1 MATPSHGAQG
11 KVLTTGNS
19 SPSSSAW
26 KFWVVCVPGL
36 SPRREVL
43 GFSWILMVSSD
54 TYSFSSGALSGPMPR
69 ELLWLMARSAE
80 QPENGWLSILDTSL
94 PGLLSS
100 SSEPQQSELLSGKSD
115 VPPVAVPVGTGDAG
129 VSFTSLLLLLMVSLV
144 SAGTLL
150 ATVLAGILWSGFPLV
165 GTLGGTMPERTEL
178 MGNLDGA
185 RLVGIAPGGFKLV
198 GNLEGTE
205 LPNAELVGTLEGTVL
220 AVIGLLGTPAPLE
233 QMVPSAWSPAPPT
246 EVKPM
251 EEEEVPTDG
260 ADTGGPGKRLALGVE
275 RAKGW
280 KETVGD
286 TGPWSDV
293 ELETTPAVWVLPSSV
308 SCS

>member
-1 MATPSHGAQG
+1 
-11 KVLTTGNS
+11 
-19 SPSSSAW
+19 
-26 KFWVVCVPGL
+26 
-36 SPRREVL
+36 
-43 GFSWILMVSSD
+43 MV
-54 TYSFSSGALSGPMPR
+54 
-69 ELLWLMARSAE
+69 RSAE

-100 SSEPQQSELLSGKSD
+100 SSEPQQSELLSGQSD
-115 VPPVAVPVGTGDAG
+115 VPPLAVPVGTSDAD
-129 VSFTSLLLLLMVSLV
+129 VSFMSLLLLLMVSLV
-144 SAGTLL
+144 LAGTSLV
-150 ATVLAGILWSGFPLV
+150 TVLAGILWSGIPLV

-185 RLVGIAPGGFKLV
+185 RLVGTALGGFKLV

-220 AVIGLLGTPAPLE
+220 AAIGLLGTPAPLE
-233 QMVPSAWSPAPPT
+233 QMVPSVWSPAPPA
-246 EVKPM
+246 EVKPV

-286 TGPWSDV
+286 TGPRSDV
-293 ELETTPAVWVLPSSV
+293 ELETTPAVGERK
-308 SCS
+308 

>member
-1 MATPSHGAQG
+1 
-11 KVLTTGNS
+11 
-19 SPSSSAW
+19 
-26 KFWVVCVPGL
+26 
-36 SPRREVL
+36 
-43 GFSWILMVSSD
+43 
-54 TYSFSSGALSGPMPR
+54 
-69 ELLWLMARSAE
+69 
-80 QPENGWLSILDTSL
+80 
-94 PGLLSS
+94 
-100 SSEPQQSELLSGKSD
+100 
-115 VPPVAVPVGTGDAG
+115 
-129 VSFTSLLLLLMVSLV
+129 MVSLV
-144 SAGTLL
+144 LAGTLL
-150 ATVLAGILWSGFPLV
+150 GTVLAGILWSGIPLV

-185 RLVGIAPGGFKLV
+185 RLVGTAPGGFKLV

-220 AVIGLLGTPAPLE
+220 AAIGLLGTPAPLE
-233 QMVPSAWSPAPPT
+233 QMVPSVWSPAPPA
-246 EVKPM
+246 EVKPV

-286 TGPWSDV
+286 TGPRSDV

>member
-1 MATPSHGAQG
+1 MATPSHEAQG
-11 KVLTTGNS
+11 MVLTTGNS
-19 SPSSSAW
+19 FSSSSSG
-26 KFWVVCVPGL
+26 VVYVPGL

-54 TYSFSSGALSGPMPR
+54 TYSFSSGALSGPMPK

-80 QPENGWLSILDTSL
+80 QTENGWLSILDTSL

-100 SSEPQQSELLSGKSD
+100 SSEPQQSELLSGQSD

-144 SAGTLL
+144 LAGTLL
-150 ATVLAGILWSGFPLV
+150 GTVLAGILWSGIPLV

-185 RLVGIAPGGFKLV
+185 RLVGTAPGGFKLV

-205 LPNAELVGTLEGTVL
+205 LPNAELVGTLVL
-220 AVIGLLGTPAPLE
+220 AAIGLLGTPAPLE
-233 QMVPSAWSPAPPT
+233 QMVPSVWSPAPPA
-246 EVKPM
+246 EVKPV

-286 TGPWSDV
+286 TGPRSDV

>member
-1 MATPSHGAQG
+1 
-11 KVLTTGNS
+11 
-19 SPSSSAW
+19 
-26 KFWVVCVPGL
+26 
-36 SPRREVL
+36 
-43 GFSWILMVSSD
+43 
-54 TYSFSSGALSGPMPR
+54 
-69 ELLWLMARSAE
+69 MARSAE

-100 SSEPQQSELLSGKSD
+100 SSEPQQSGLLSGQSD

-129 VSFTSLLLLLMVSLV
+129 VSFTSLLLLLVVSLV
-144 SAGTLL
+144 LAGTLL
-150 ATVLAGILWSGFPLV
+150 GTVLAGILWSGIPLV
-165 GTLGGTMPERTEL
+165 GTLGGTMPERAEL

-185 RLVGIAPGGFKLV
+185 RLVGTAPGDVKLV

-233 QMVPSAWSPAPPT
+233 QMVPSAWSPAPPA

-251 EEEEVPTDG
+251 EEEVLTDR
-260 ADTGGPGKRLALGVE
+260 ADTEGPGKRLALGVG
-275 RAKGW
+275 R
-280 KETVGD
+280 ETVGD

-293 ELETTPAVWVLPSSV
+293 ELETTPAVAVWVLPSPASR
-308 SCS
+308 S